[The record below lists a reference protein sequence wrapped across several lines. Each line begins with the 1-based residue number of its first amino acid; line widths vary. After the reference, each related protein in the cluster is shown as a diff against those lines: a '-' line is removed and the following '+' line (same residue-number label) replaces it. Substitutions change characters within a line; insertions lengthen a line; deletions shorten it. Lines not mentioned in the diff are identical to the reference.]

1 MSAVVMVTICLLLAV
16 AGVPVLFCVGY
27 LAFTYG
33 VRAIEAALDSLEA
46 LADMGIDAGERIAET
61 IDKAVSDK

>member
-1 MSAVVMVTICLLLAV
+1 MSDVVMVTICMIAAV

-33 VRAIEAALDSLEA
+33 GRACEAALDSLEA
-46 LADMGIDAGERIAET
+46 IADMGIDAGERIAEA
-61 IDKAVSDK
+61 IDKAVDGK

>member
-1 MSAVVMVTICLLLAV
+1 MRDVVMVTICLLLAV

-33 VRAIEAALDSLEA
+33 ERAFEAALDSIEA
-46 LADMGIDAGERIAET
+46 LADMGIDAGERIAEK
-61 IDKAVSDK
+61 IDKTVADK